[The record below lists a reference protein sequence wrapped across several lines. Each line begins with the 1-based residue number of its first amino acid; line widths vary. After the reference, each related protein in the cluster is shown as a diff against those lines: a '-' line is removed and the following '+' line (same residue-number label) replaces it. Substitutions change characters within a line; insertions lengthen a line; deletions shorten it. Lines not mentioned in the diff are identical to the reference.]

1 MGCGFGGLGYTLPR
15 LGASASGK
23 PPVFGIGIRRFE
35 SCRPSQEAEFM
46 LKETPLQ
53 VFSGSANRPLTEAI
67 CSYLQIE
74 VGEMRLGKFSDGEIR
89 CQIQENVRN
98 ADVFIVQP
106 TGRPSNES
114 IMELLII
121 LDAFRRASPSR
132 LCVVMPYMGY
142 ARQDRKDAPRVPIT
156 AKLVANLITTAGA
169 DRLLA
174 LDLHASQIQGFF
186 DIPVDHL
193 YAAPI
198 LIEAIAKKNLE
209 NLLLVSPD
217 AGGVER
223 ARAFAKRLKV
233 DLAIMDKRRPEA
245 NKAEIMN
252 VIGNVEGYDC
262 VIVDD
267 IIDTAGTL
275 VKTAEALMEHGA
287 RSVHAAGVHAILS
300 GPAIERINNSF
311 LETIMVTDT
320 LTLTEEAA
328 ACPKIEQLS
337 LAVLLGEAIRRIHEG
352 ASVSSLFV

>member
-1 MGCGFGGLGYTLPR
+1 
-15 LGASASGK
+15 
-23 PPVFGIGIRRFE
+23 
-35 SCRPSQEAEFM
+35 M
-46 LKETPLQ
+46 LKETPLL
-53 VFSGSANRPLTEAI
+53 VFSGRANIPLTEAI

-74 VGEMRLGKFSDGEIR
+74 LGELRLENFSDGEIR
-89 CQIQENVRN
+89 CQIQENVRG

-114 IMELLII
+114 LMELLII
-121 LDAFRRASPSR
+121 LDAFRRSSPSR
-132 LCVVMPYMGY
+132 LSVVMPYMGY

-169 DRLLA
+169 DRILA

-252 VIGNVEGYDC
+252 VIGNVEGHDC

-275 VKTAEALMEHGA
+275 VKTAEALKNHGA
-287 RSVHAAGVHAILS
+287 RSVHASGVHPILS
-300 GPAIERINNSF
+300 GSAIERINNSH
-311 LETIMVTDT
+311 LETVMVTDT
-320 LTLTEEAA
+320 LTLSEEAA